1 MPIKLPP
8 ISERDLAHAR
18 QIARSWKL
26 LDRLPPTDV
35 EIVARAIAQGIAEGR
50 VSGLAI
56 AQGCY

>member
-1 MPIKLPP
+1 MPIRLPP
-8 ISERDLAHAR
+8 ISERDLVHAR

-26 LDRLPPTDV
+26 TDRLLPTDV

-50 VSGLAI
+50 VSGLEI